1 MLRGMFYKLL
11 FILGIIAVGVVLVLP
26 TVGEKRLEISLKEGS
41 TPEQLELIKKRFPLD
56 DFEVSQRGKTVLVK
70 GININDAVMNEVR
83 IYSGVKDAK
92 ILKHWSEK
100 FFYAKKI
107 NLGLDLQ
114 GGMQLVLQA
123 NYEKIERKSGEK
135 LSESDRRDITEQA
148 LEMLR
153 NRIDK
158 FGVSEPSIR
167 SKGSDAIEIQLP
179 GVKDPKKVKKA
190 IGTTGSVEY
199 RLADDIYTK
208 NASQWLKEN
217 FKDKEL
223 PKDPILQTNLLGMIS
238 SEIKLPRN
246 LELLFFFQR
255 EEGSKKI
262 YPAYPIALEKK
273 VALAGNDIGK
283 AWVGK
288 DEYGR
293 MAVHFKTTADGASK
307 FAKVT
312 AEENHGKKMAIV
324 IDDKVRSAPQ
334 INVQITT
341 GQALIQGD
349 FTLDEVEVISRIIKE
364 GALPVDLTIIEERTV
379 GPSLGLDSIESGI
392 KAIFVG
398 LAGVMIFMVIYY
410 KVGGIFASIG
420 LILNMIFMLAL
431 LSRFGFTLTLPGI
444 AGFIL
449 TVGMAVDANV
459 IIYER
464 VKEEIRNG
472 KSSRAAVSFGFD
484 RAFWTIFD
492 ANLTTL
498 IAAIFLSRVTGPIRG
513 FAVTLIIGI
522 ICSMFVAL
530 FITRFF
536 FELITLKKDM
546 KKLAI

>member
-1 MLRGMFYKLL
+1 MTRGFVYKLI
-11 FILGIIAVGVVLVLP
+11 FIVFIIAFGIVLILPTFGEKEMEIILKDDVSEEQITALLRRFPQDDFVVTRKEGRVLVR
-26 TVGEKRLEISLKEGS
+26 GFGIS
-41 TPEQLELIKKRFPLD
+41 
-56 DFEVSQRGKTVLVK
+56 
-70 GININDAVMNEVR
+70 DAVMNEIR
-83 IYSGVKDAK
+83 IYSGIKDAK

-100 FFYAKKI
+100 IFYAKKI

-123 NYEKIERKSGEK
+123 NYEKMERKTGEK

-167 SKGSDAIEIQLP
+167 AKGSDAIEIQLP

-199 RLADDIYTK
+199 RLVDDTYTK
-208 NASQWLKEN
+208 LAGQWVKEQYGE
-217 FKDKEL
+217 KEL
-223 PKDPILQTNLLGMIS
+223 PADPNQQFELLQEIS
-238 SEIKLPRN
+238 KEIDLPDN

-255 EEGSKKI
+255 EEGSKRI
-262 YPAYPIALEKK
+262 FPAYPMALEKK
-273 VALAGNDIGK
+273 VSLAGNDISK

-293 MAVHFKTTADGASK
+293 LSVHFKTTAEGASK
-307 FAKVT
+307 FAQVT
-312 AEENHGKKMAIV
+312 AENNHGKKLAIV
-324 IDDKVRSAPQ
+324 IDEKVRSAPQ

-349 FTLDEVEVISRIIKE
+349 FTMEEVEVISRIIKE
-364 GALPVDLTIIEERTV
+364 GALPVDLSIIEERTV
-379 GPSLGLDSIESGI
+379 GPSLGQDSIASGF
-392 KAIFVG
+392 KAIVVG
-398 LAGVMIFMVIYY
+398 MAGVMFFMILYY
-410 KVGGIFASIG
+410 KLGGLFASIG
-420 LILNMIFMLAL
+420 LVLNMVFILSL

-444 AGFIL
+444 AGLIL

-464 VKEEIRNG
+464 IKEEIRDG
-472 KSSRAAVSFGFD
+472 KSPRASVSFGFD

-498 IAAIFLSRVTGPIRG
+498 IAAIFLSRVPGPIKG

-530 FITRFF
+530 FITRSV
-536 FELITLKKDM
+536 FELITLKKNL
-546 KKLAI
+546 KKLAL